1 MSQPWFGQLTMLQQV
16 HTYEFTD
23 NSLKIVKDIGVVVKE
38 YRKLANCGIIK
49 PVIAKPEPV
58 EVRDPKKLTDDDKKK
73 IDAAIRQANMVNGT
87 SKMPDG
93 TGFIDTPA
101 LIEFD
106 PDGNVRIISPND
118 AEVTWNNGEP
128 LYEKMKMVHIRFKQV
143 KNLGS

>member
-1 MSQPWFGQLTMLQQV
+1 
-16 HTYEFTD
+16 
-23 NSLKIVKDIGVVVKE
+23 
-38 YRKLANCGIIK
+38 
-49 PVIAKPEPV
+49 
-58 EVRDPKKLTDDDKKK
+58 
-73 IDAAIRQANMVNGT
+73 
-87 SKMPDG
+87 MPDG
-93 TGFIDTPA
+93 TGFNEAPA